1 MSTEAVGLAL
11 LYLIVEQDRG
21 LTGRG
26 RPAQLARVGLCYRR
40 ISLSTSASRMPVR
53 EIGSEGAS
61 AVFEVTGNLNSLSGG
76 TPRHCWSARA
86 ARLAERPFIDIS
98 TKGAHHRFGFRYSS
112 PQVTRRRT
120 ADVEPTCAGLCAVA
134 FPAKKTAKAID
145 SSSLLVA
152 GVEMVILAS
161 RASVIDPIFMGFS
174 GACSQH
180 VALRH

>member
-1 MSTEAVGLAL
+1 M
-11 LYLIVEQDRG
+11 
-21 LTGRG
+21 
-26 RPAQLARVGLCYRR
+26 
-40 ISLSTSASRMPVR
+40 R

-61 AVFEVTGNLNSLSGG
+61 AVFEVTGNLNNLSGG

-98 TKGAHHRFGFRYSS
+98 TKGAHHRFGFRYRS

-120 ADVEPTCAGLCAVA
+120 ADVDPTCAGLCAVA

-152 GVEMVILAS
+152 GLEMFMSAI
-161 RASVIDPIFMGFS
+161 RTSVIDPIFMVSCGV
-174 GACSQH
+174 CSQH